1 MASSSTA
8 DRELLGTAPEA
19 RAQFVEA
26 RLVAWIAAARP
37 PGAPGFDGSVR
48 LSDLGVDSLQL
59 VDIKF
64 ELDQLVGQ
72 ELDVDL
78 FIKNPTLRE
87 LAQDSLRVS
96 GL

>member
-26 RLVAWIAAARP
+26 RLVGWIAAARP